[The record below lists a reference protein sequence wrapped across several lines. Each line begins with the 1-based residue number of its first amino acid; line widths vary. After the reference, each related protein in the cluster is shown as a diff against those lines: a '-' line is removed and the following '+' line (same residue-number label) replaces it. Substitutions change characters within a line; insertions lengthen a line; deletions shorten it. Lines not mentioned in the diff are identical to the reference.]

1 MARHNSDL
9 ANDLGNLFSRSLTM
23 VKNFATSA
31 VPQPGNPSDQDREL
45 ADAALAMLTHYR
57 EHLDHFA
64 FHRALG
70 SVWEVISRANK
81 YIVSTQP
88 WELAKD
94 PQQGERLGTVL
105 YTLLE
110 TLRLITLTLRPIM
123 PETAAKMA
131 EALGVTDENSLAACG
146 VWGRLVPGASITPGA
161 QLFPRL
167 QREEKDNPQPPKA
180 KAMKAPSTEKATATE
195 TAPEAEGLVTFDAF
209 QKLELRVAEI
219 IAAEKI
225 AKSDR
230 LLKLTVKAPEER
242 TIVAGI
248 AQHYQPEALV
258 GRQVIIVANL
268 KPAKLMGVASHGMVL
283 AAKEGDRLVLSTLSG
298 PVAPGSR
305 VA

>member
-1 MARHNSDL
+1 
-9 ANDLGNLFSRSLTM
+9 
-23 VKNFATSA
+23 
-31 VPQPGNPSDQDREL
+31 
-45 ADAALAMLTHYR
+45 
-57 EHLDHFA
+57 
-64 FHRALG
+64 
-70 SVWEVISRANK
+70 
-81 YIVSTQP
+81 
-88 WELAKD
+88 
-94 PQQGERLGTVL
+94 LGTVL

-131 EALGVTDENSLAACG
+131 EALGVAGEMDLDACG
-146 VWGRLVPGASITPGA
+146 VWGRLAPGSAITPGA

-167 QREEKDNPQPPKA
+167 QREEKEKPQPPKN
-180 KAMKAPSTEKATATE
+180 KAMKEPVTEKAPSPEA
-195 TAPEAEGLVTFDAF
+195 APEGDGIVTFDAF

-248 AQHYQPEALV
+248 AQHYQPEELI

-283 AAKEGDRLVLSTLSG
+283 AAKEGDRLVLSALSG